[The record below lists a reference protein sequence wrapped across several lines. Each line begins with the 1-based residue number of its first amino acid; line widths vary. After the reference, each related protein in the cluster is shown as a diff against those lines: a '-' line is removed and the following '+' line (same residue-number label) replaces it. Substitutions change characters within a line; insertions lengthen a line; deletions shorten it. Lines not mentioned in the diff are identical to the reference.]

1 MGGGVAREGTSE
13 PGAATAVLA
22 PGAELVEREG
32 KAEERDTER
41 KRK

>member
-1 MGGGVAREGTSE
+1 MLRRTSE
-13 PGAATAVLA
+13 PGAAIAILA

>member
-1 MGGGVAREGTSE
+1 MGGGVPRRNIE